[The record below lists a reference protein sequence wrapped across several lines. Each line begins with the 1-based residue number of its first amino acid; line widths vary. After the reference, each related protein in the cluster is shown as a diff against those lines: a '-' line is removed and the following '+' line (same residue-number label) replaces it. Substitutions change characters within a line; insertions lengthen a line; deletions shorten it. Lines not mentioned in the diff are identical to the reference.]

1 MSSAVNL
8 MSAVNV
14 EGPVGAIRRNRV
26 ELSVVR
32 FMPVSLLKFLGGVST
47 LCFFLLRCI
56 GLLG

>member
-26 ELSVVR
+26 EMSVVQ
-32 FMPVSLLKFLGGVST
+32 FAPGLAVEVPAWIVYVSA
-47 LCFFLLRCI
+47 C
-56 GLLG
+56 